1 MLNMEHS
8 RTAKDILSE
17 AQKADCVAV
26 NKHIMRELGANAALL
41 YALMLEEYESVKN
54 GGDAGMRNALLE
66 RIQQAIR
73 FPSWEME
80 CAVDD
85 LERVGVIDGKGG
97 KFRICVI
104 DKVSTE

>member
-1 MLNMEHS
+1 MRNMEHS

-26 NKHIMRELGANAALL
+26 NKYIMRELGGNAALL
-41 YALMLEEYESVKN
+41 YALMVEEYERVKR
-54 GGDAGMRNALLE
+54 GGDAGMKNALLE
-66 RIQQAIR
+66 RIQQATR
-73 FPSWEME
+73 FPLWEIE
-80 CAVDD
+80 CAVND